1 MSLYNETMDILKK
14 YKISAN
20 KRLGQNFLINEDT
33 IEGIIEAAEVEKEDL
48 VIEIGPGLRKL
59 NQKIAR

>member
-48 VIEIGPGLRKL
+48 IIEIGPGLRKL

>member
-33 IEGIIEAAEVEKEDL
+33 IEGIIEVAEVEKEDL
-48 VIEIGPGLRKL
+48 IIEIGPGLRKL